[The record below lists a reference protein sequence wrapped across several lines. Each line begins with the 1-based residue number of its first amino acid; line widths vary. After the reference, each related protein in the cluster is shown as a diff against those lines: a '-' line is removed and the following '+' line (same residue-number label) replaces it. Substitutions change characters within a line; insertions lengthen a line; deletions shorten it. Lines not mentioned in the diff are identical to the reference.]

1 MTGGF
6 PLVRS
11 RFLRGGR
18 PRSGP
23 ETQGAEAMKN
33 AQKAKMTPGDL
44 LAIYEALDKVQAIVE
59 FDLDGTVVS
68 ANENF
73 LGIFGYELDE
83 VVGKH
88 HRIFC
93 DSSYAESDAYTAF
106 WKKLGRGEFH
116 AAEFKRLA
124 KGGKEVWLRA
134 SYNPVLDEDGEPVRV
149 VKFAT
154 EVTQSKL
161 KTAEFEGKVRAIDRA
176 QAVIEFD
183 LEGTI
188 LTANE
193 NFLGTFGYG
202 LDEIV
207 GKHHRIFCEPDYAES
222 PEYTEFWKKL
232 ARGDY
237 ESGEFKRLA
246 KGGREIWLQASYNP
260 ILDVD
265 GRPIKI
271 VKFASDATQSKLQTA
286 EFEGKARAIDRALAV
301 IEFELDGTVITA
313 NENFLRIFGYSLDE
327 VVGQHH
333 RIFCDPGYAESPD
346 YARFWQKLG
355 RGEYDADEFKR
366 VDKNGAEIWLQA
378 SYNPIFDM
386 EGRPLKVVKF
396 ASDITVEVQKRSL
409 ALLEMS
415 TPVTKIWD
423 GVLFAPIVGIVDSK
437 RSVDIM
443 NKALSSIADTRANTL
458 LLDIGGVAV
467 VDTAVANHLIKIAKA
482 AVLMGC
488 KTIISGISPA
498 IAQTIAELGIDLGS
512 IKTTSTIESALRDS
526 ITRPG

>member
-1 MTGGF
+1 
-6 PLVRS
+6 
-11 RFLRGGR
+11 
-18 PRSGP
+18 
-23 ETQGAEAMKN
+23 MKEV
-33 AQKAKMTPGDL
+33 QKATMAPDDL
-44 LAIYEALDKVQAIVE
+44 LAIYQALDRVQAIIE

-73 LGIFGYELDE
+73 LSIFGYELDE

-88 HRIFC
+88 HRMFC
-93 DSSYAESDAYTAF
+93 DPDYVESDAYARF
-106 WKKLGRGEFH
+106 WEKLGRGEYH

-124 KGGKEVWLRA
+124 KGGKAIWLRA
-134 SYNPVLDEDGEPVRV
+134 SYNPVFDKDGKPVRV

-154 EVTQSKL
+154 DVTASKL
-161 KTAEFEGKVRAIDRA
+161 QIAEFEGKIRAIERA
-176 QAVIEFD
+176 Q
-183 LEGTI
+183 
-188 LTANE
+188 
-193 NFLGTFGYG
+193 
-202 LDEIV
+202 
-207 GKHHRIFCEPDYAES
+207 
-222 PEYTEFWKKL
+222 
-232 ARGDY
+232 
-237 ESGEFKRLA
+237 
-246 KGGREIWLQASYNP
+246 
-260 ILDVD
+260 
-265 GRPIKI
+265 
-271 VKFASDATQSKLQTA
+271 
-286 EFEGKARAIDRALAV
+286 AV

-327 VVGQHH
+327 IVGKHH
-333 RIFCDPGYAESPD
+333 RIFCDPGYAESLE
-346 YARFWQKLG
+346 YAQFWQKLG

-366 VDKNGAEIWLQA
+366 INKDGAEIWLQA

-396 ASDITVEVQKRSL
+396 ASDITLEVQKRSL

-443 NKALSSIADTRANTL
+443 NKALSSIADTRASTL

-488 KTIISGISPA
+488 KTIISGISPP
-498 IAQTIAELGIDLGS
+498 IAQTIVELGIDLGS
-512 IKTTSTIESALRDS
+512 IQTTSTIEAALRDS
-526 ITRPG
+526 IARPGG